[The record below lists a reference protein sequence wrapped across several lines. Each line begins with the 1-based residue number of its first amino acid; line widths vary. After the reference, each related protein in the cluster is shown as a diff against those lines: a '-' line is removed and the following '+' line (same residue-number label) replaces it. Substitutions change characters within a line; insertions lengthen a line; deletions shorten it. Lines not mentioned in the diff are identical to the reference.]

1 MNAEA
6 ESGTQN
12 GTRRRSWGSVL
23 LQVTFLVLA
32 LLAMVGFSVVL
43 AKVTLTP
50 SPASEELVKSNLR
63 PGRSLRQYAEDY
75 TFLAA
80 CKQAGGNLVLGMPF
94 GVLLPILVPRR
105 LRMIRMV
112 LLTVLVIVV
121 VELVQ
126 GALVAGR
133 AFDVDDVILNTAG
146 ALLGYLLLGRR
157 LSHRYHVLAEAPEP
171 EPAPEPAP
179 ERTRAPKPAA
189 RDGRG
194 TASRQR
200 PWHGAWA
207 KVAAR
212 ANPATKAGPKARPK
226 AGSDEK
232 SRPRMKPKAATKP
245 KPKPRPKADAK
256 PGLAPKPKDGAK
268 SRTAT
273 KVAAKAK
280 SSTAIGRTPRGDG
293 SRTGPGRTL
302 WDRFRNR

>member
-6 ESGTQN
+6 ESGTQS
-12 GTRRRSWGSVL
+12 GTRRRTWGSVL

-32 LLAMVGFSVVL
+32 FVAMVGFSVVL

-112 LLTVLVIVV
+112 LLTVLVIAI

-157 LSHRYHVLAEAPEP
+157 LSHRYHVLAAGPEP
-171 EPAPEPAP
+171 EPVPEPVD
-179 ERTRAPKPAA
+179 ERTRAPKSAA
-189 RDGRG
+189 RDAHG
-194 TASRQR
+194 TETRRR
-200 PWHGAWA
+200 PWQGAWA
-207 KVAAR
+207 KVAERTKPTTNQGAKPPKSPAKKPGTKPR
-212 ANPATKAGPKARPK
+212 ANAKPRPEPKPKSVATN
-226 AGSDEK
+226 
-232 SRPRMKPKAATKP
+232 KPKAAATTAKP
-245 KPKPRPKADAK
+245 KPTPKAGATAAK
-256 PGLAPKPKDGAK
+256 PK
-268 SRTAT
+268 SVSARG
-273 KVAAKAK
+273 K
-280 SSTAIGRTPRGDG
+280 TPRADTE
-293 SRTGPGRTL
+293 RTSPGRAL
-302 WDRFRNR
+302 LDRFRGR

>member
-1 MNAEA
+1 M
-6 ESGTQN
+6 
-12 GTRRRSWGSVL
+12 
-23 LQVTFLVLA
+23 TFLVLA
-32 LLAMVGFSVVL
+32 FVAMVGFSVVL

-112 LLTVLVIVV
+112 LLTVLVIAI

-157 LSHRYHVLAEAPEP
+157 LSHRYHVLAAGPEP
-171 EPAPEPAP
+171 VPEPVD

-189 RDGRG
+189 RDAHE
-194 TASRQR
+194 TDSRRR
-200 PWHGAWA
+200 PWQGAWA

-212 ANPATKAGPKARPK
+212 TKPTTKAGAN
-226 AGSDEK
+226 
-232 SRPRMKPKAATKP
+232 TKP
-245 KPKPRPKADAK
+245 KPKPVATSKPKAAATTAK
-256 PGLAPKPKDGAK
+256 PKPK
-268 SRTAT
+268 
-273 KVAAKAK
+273 VAATTAKPKPKPKSGATTAKPKSAAAPGKA
-280 SSTAIGRTPRGDG
+280 PRAD
-293 SRTGPGRTL
+293 RERANPGRAL
-302 WDRFRNR
+302 LDRFRGR

>member
-1 MNAEA
+1 M
-6 ESGTQN
+6 
-12 GTRRRSWGSVL
+12 
-23 LQVTFLVLA
+23 TFLVLA
-32 LLAMVGFSVVL
+32 FVAMVGFSVVL

-112 LLTVLVIVV
+112 LLTVLVIAI

-157 LSHRYHVLAEAPEP
+157 LSHRYHVLAAGPEP
-171 EPAPEPAP
+171 VPEPVD

-189 RDGRG
+189 RDAHE
-194 TASRQR
+194 TDSRRR
-200 PWHGAWA
+200 PWQGAWA

-212 ANPATKAGPKARPK
+212 TKPTTKAGAN
-226 AGSDEK
+226 
-232 SRPRMKPKAATKP
+232 TKP
-245 KPKPRPKADAK
+245 KPKPVATSK
-256 PGLAPKPKDGAK
+256 P
-268 SRTAT
+268 
-273 KVAAKAK
+273 KVAATTAKPKSAAAPGKALR
-280 SSTAIGRTPRGDG
+280 ADRERAN
-293 SRTGPGRTL
+293 PGRAL
-302 WDRFRNR
+302 LDRFRGR